1 MRRQTY
7 GYLPSSRALPALDRY
22 RIILLGDRG
31 TCVNNLPKV
40 VTRKR
45 NGRDS
50 NPRPFESQ
58 VQRSI
63 TTTPPGHQGR
73 LNWTFLYNNVNFNKL
88 FFSPRAGSAVLR
100 LCRMTWIFACVWV
113 MAVYSSPV
121 IESQGHR
128 SKSYQ
133 SRQLSVC
140 LLVTLVSSWG
150 YKSGWTNRDAF
161 GVDFG
166 PNKPCRWGPHLPTHG
181 KGYFWGT
188 YLGMPRLSSGRYTQ
202 RSLQGAAAM
211 RLLAAI
217 TAAACCRI
225 DHRICLQ
232 MYLVYSESLTYSEN
246 NCFKS
251 KSGLE
256 TVD

>member
-1 MRRQTY
+1 M
-7 GYLPSSRALPALDRY
+7 G
-22 RIILLGDRG
+22 
-31 TCVNNLPKV
+31 V
-40 VTRKR
+40 
-45 NGRDS
+45 
-50 NPRPFESQ
+50 
-58 VQRSI
+58 
-63 TTTPPGHQGR
+63 
-73 LNWTFLYNNVNFNKL
+73 
-88 FFSPRAGSAVLR
+88 
-100 LCRMTWIFACVWV
+100 CVWV
-113 MAVYSSPV
+113 MAVIHQWLKVKVIGQSHIPKSSAV
-121 IESQGHR
+121 F
-128 SKSYQ
+128 
-133 SRQLSVC
+133 VC
-140 LLVTLVSSWG
+140 WLHWWAFEATKVAEPTEMPSEWTL
-150 YKSGWTNRDAF
+150 
-161 GVDFG
+161 G
-166 PNKPCRWGPHLPTHG
+166 PNKPCWWGPHLPTHG